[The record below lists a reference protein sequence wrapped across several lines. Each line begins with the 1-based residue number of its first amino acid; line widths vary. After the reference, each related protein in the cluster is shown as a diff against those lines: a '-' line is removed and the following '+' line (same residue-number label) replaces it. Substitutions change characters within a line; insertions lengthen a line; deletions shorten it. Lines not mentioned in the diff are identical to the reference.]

1 MYIILW
7 KYQVKTDC
15 IAKFEELYS
24 ANGAWAM
31 LFKKH
36 GGYLGTELFHENS
49 APDRYLTIDRW
60 ISQQAYE
67 EFKRDWKSE
76 YESLDA
82 ECEGLTTQEIAFGNF
97 EETTDKIR

>member
-1 MYIILW
+1 
-7 KYQVKTDC
+7 
-15 IAKFEELYS
+15 
-24 ANGAWAM
+24 M

-36 GGYLGTELFHENS
+36 SGYLGTELFHENG

-82 ECEGLTTQEIAFGNF
+82 ECEGLTLRETLLGKY
-97 EETTDKIR
+97 EERANGMR